1 MASPAKAIREFAPAN
16 RDALVGLMIELQT
29 FEARFAPGRTPAD
42 EAFGVWYIDRL
53 LDLLHERDGVLLV
66 AVLEGASCGFCAG
79 YAEEEPEAREHY
91 FYIAELVVSERH
103 RGRGIGTR
111 LIAEMEDLARSLGL
125 KTTGIGVLAG
135 SERVHRLYH
144 RLGYRDYAIKLRKR
158 LGGTHG
164 SQGG

>member
-1 MASPAKAIREFAPAN
+1 M
-16 RDALVGLMIELQT
+16 
-29 FEARFAPGRTPAD
+29 
-42 EAFGVWYIDRL
+42 
-53 LDLLHERDGVLLV
+53 LLV

-103 RGRGIGTR
+103 CGRGIGTR
-111 LIAEMEDLARSLGL
+111 LIAEMEDLARSRGL